1 MGDRPRLLSFAQAAE
16 DCGCGVK
23 LLRRAWKAGLLTVT
37 RLGTGPKS
45 DRIHPADLEAWLARS
60 KIDACQSPSVP
71 RAAIRL
77 RSATADERIAARL
90 GIGRTR
96 TPEGSKRTCSPKP
109 VPPRQASSQTEA

>member
-1 MGDRPRLLSFAQAAE
+1 MSDRPRLLSFAQAAE

-37 RLGTGPKS
+37 RLGVGPKS
-45 DRIHPADLEAWLARS
+45 DRIHPADLEAWIARS
-60 KIDACQSPSVP
+60 KLDVCQSPSVP

-77 RSATADERIAARL
+77 RSATADERIAVRL

-96 TPEGSKRTCSPKP
+96 TPVGSRPTYSPKP
-109 VPPRQASSQTEA
+109 APPRQASNPTEA